1 MTNCYDLH
9 CHSSASDGAL
19 SPTELVQRAQ
29 QPGVTVLA
37 LTDHDTT
44 MGLAEAGSCAE
55 KLGIRFINGIELST
69 NWQNKSLHILG
80 LNIDPNYLPLATAT
94 LQLQKIRQERAKK
107 IAEKLEKKRITGAFE
122 AVQKAAGTG
131 MITRSHFADFLLS
144 QFHVS
149 TQQEA
154 FDRYLGKGKSAY
166 VATEWADMT
175 VAVNWITE
183 AGGIAVL
190 AHPLRYNLSA
200 SWMKRLLTAFKKA
213 GGQGMEVI
221 TGRTNPD
228 EIKLLTNYARQFE
241 LVGSVG
247 SDFHNPSNPWLE
259 LGRLAPLPS
268 DVPPVWE
275 LLR

>member
-1 MTNCYDLH
+1 M
-9 CHSSASDGAL
+9 
-19 SPTELVQRAQ
+19 
-29 QPGVTVLA
+29 
-37 LTDHDTT
+37 
-44 MGLAEAGSCAE
+44 
-55 KLGIRFINGIELST
+55 
-69 NWQNKSLHILG
+69 
-80 LNIDPNYLPLATAT
+80 
-94 LQLQKIRQERAKK
+94 
-107 IAEKLEKKRITGAFE
+107 
-122 AVQKAAGTG
+122 
-131 MITRSHFADFLLS
+131 LS